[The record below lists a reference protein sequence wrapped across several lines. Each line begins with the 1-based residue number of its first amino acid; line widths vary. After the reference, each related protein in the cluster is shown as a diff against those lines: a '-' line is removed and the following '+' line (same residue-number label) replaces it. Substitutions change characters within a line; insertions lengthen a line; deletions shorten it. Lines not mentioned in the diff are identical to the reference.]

1 MTRPADAMPGRPP
14 ALLWLVHRE
23 GAGTSRE
30 REGFRAEVGQAGIV
44 LETCLR
50 RLAFGIG
57 QAPPLSGELL
67 TGADAYQLLLE
78 VVAGLRSAVVG
89 ETNVA
94 GQFRRA
100 WQDGAAGLAP
110 AATRGLAPLVD
121 ALLADAAMVRS
132 SHLQGLGGSSWGTLV
147 RRLLA
152 PDAGARVLLI
162 GTGDLAASIAPYL
175 RQVELGLW
183 NHRRVSAPRRA
194 GFPAAARWFDV
205 ADADAAARWA
215 DIAIVTSP
223 ADGDHDRAWLA
234 RFAARPAPLAAG
246 LHLGQREPTAFR
258 WPGATRGYLLDEVL
272 ALARTQ
278 QYRRTEA
285 AYRARQQCAA
295 CALARQPA
303 AAADPPRLRAL
314 G

>member
-1 MTRPADAMPGRPP
+1 MSRPADAMPRPTT

-30 REGFRAEVGQAGIV
+30 RDGFRAEVGQAGIV

-57 QAPPLSGELL
+57 QPPPLCGELL

-78 VVAGLRSAVVG
+78 IVAGLRSAVVG

-110 AATRGLAPLVD
+110 SAGQGLAPLVD
-121 ALLADAAMVRS
+121 ALLADAATVRRT
-132 SHLQGLGGSSWGTLV
+132 HLQGLGGSSWGTLV

-152 PDAGARVLLI
+152 PAAGARVLLI

-183 NHRRVSAPRRA
+183 NHRRVTATRRA
-194 GFPAAARWFDV
+194 GFPAAVRWFDV
-205 ADADAAARWA
+205 TDADAAARWA

-223 ADGDHDRAWLA
+223 ADMDHDGAWLA
-234 RFAARPAPLAAG
+234 RFAARPAPLTAG

-258 WPGATRGYLLDEVL
+258 WPAGTRGYLLDEVL

-278 QYRRTEA
+278 QSRRTA
-285 AYRARQQCAA
+285 AVYQARQQCAA

-303 AAADPPRLRAL
+303 TAAGPLPLQAL
-314 G
+314 A

>member
-1 MTRPADAMPGRPP
+1 MSRPAVTMPPP
-14 ALLWLVHRE
+14 ATPLLWLVHRE
-23 GAGTSRE
+23 GAGTARE
-30 REGFRAEVGQAGIV
+30 RDGFRAEVGLAGIV

-50 RLAFGIG
+50 RLAFGSG
-57 QAPPLSGELL
+57 QPPPLSGELL

-78 VVAGLRSAVVG
+78 IIAGLRSAVVG
-89 ETNVA
+89 ETNIA

-100 WQDGAAGLAP
+100 WQEGAAGLAP
-110 AATRGLAPLVD
+110 AAGRGLAPLVD
-121 ALLADAAMVRS
+121 ALLADAATVRG

-152 PDAGARVLLI
+152 PAAGARVLLV

-183 NHRRVSAPRRA
+183 NHRRVGAPRRA
-194 GFPAAARWFDV
+194 GFPAAARWFEV

-223 ADGDHDRAWLA
+223 ADVDHDRAWLA

-258 WPGATRGYLLDEVL
+258 WPDATRGYLLDEVL

-285 AYRARQQCAA
+285 VSRARQQCAA
-295 CALARQPA
+295 CAVARQPA
-303 AAADPPRLRAL
+303 AVAAAPRLQAL